1 MTVAARQH
9 ELPIFARP
17 PKTWA
22 QTFNGLFF
30 FVFFIPGCLM
40 LHGFQLF
47 ILLPLKLFS
56 SSPQAWK
63 LYEEGIRY
71 TKGAFATLM
80 NLMNQWFAP
89 TRLSITFERV
99 GPGKFSEDEIKHIV
113 ERDASGRVVALRLP
127 SKTVVIANHQVY
139 SDWWYVWCLTYF
151 MGTHKD
157 VFIVLKNSLK
167 WVPLIGPAMQIFRFI
182 FLARSWASDRI
193 QLSSKL
199 AKLGRQAE
207 QEDKPFT
214 FILFPEGTLV
224 SKDTRPISRKY
235 ADKLG
240 VPDPLNILLPRS
252 TGLHYCLR
260 SLVSRVPSLK
270 LIDITMVYPGIPP
283 KGYGQSFYTLRS
295 IFCDRVPP
303 PIIHMHL
310 RIFDV
315 AKDVP
320 IGDISGTSPA
330 VTPNGTNHEPV
341 EVDFPE
347 QEKTVFDEW
356 LRKLWMDKDEFIT
369 TFHHSD
375 SFPSGHHGAVEIP
388 LELGSKRE
396 IPVAFCFFVPVV
408 AYVLW
413 SKLVQVLL

>member
-17 PKTWA
+17 PRTWTQA
-22 QTFNGLFF
+22 FNGVFF
-30 FVFFIPGCLM
+30 LTVFIPGCLM
-40 LHGFQLF
+40 VHGFQLLF
-47 ILLPLKLFS
+47 LLPLKLFY
-56 SSPQAWK
+56 SSPRAWK
-63 LYEEGIRY
+63 LYDEGIRY

-89 TRLSITFERV
+89 TRLSITFERA
-99 GPGKFSEDEIKHIV
+99 GSGKFTEEEIRHIV

-151 MGTHKD
+151 MGSHKD

-182 FLARSWASDRI
+182 FLARSWASDKI

-240 VPDPLNILLPRS
+240 IPDPLNILLPRS
-252 TGLHYCLR
+252 TGLHYSLR
-260 SLVSRVPSLK
+260 TLAPRL
-270 LIDITMVYPGIPP
+270 Y
-283 KGYGQSFYTLRS
+283 GYGQSFYTLRS

-303 PIIHMHL
+303 PVVHMHL

-320 IGDISGTSPA
+320 IGDISGTNPA
-330 VTPNGTNHEPV
+330 VIPNGSNHEPV
-341 EVDFPE
+341 EVDFPD

-356 LRKLWMDKDEFIT
+356 LRRLWMDKDEFIT
-369 TFHHSD
+369 TFHRSD
-375 SFPSGHHGAVEIP
+375 CFPSGHPGAVEIP

-396 IPVAFCFFVPVV
+396 IPLAV
-408 AYVLW
+408 YVLW
-413 SKLVQVLL
+413 SRLVQALF